1 MDFLKGVLCGI
12 FICPIITVIF
22 GMTVTL
28 IKEAFKK
35 EKENDDR

>member
-12 FICPIITVIF
+12 FICPIITIIF
-22 GMTVTL
+22 GMTVSL

-35 EKENDDR
+35 ENKK